1 MQNIVEIAQKINGFS
16 SPMKDL
22 LVIICRMIVGI
33 HASFLGLLRSLGLFL
48 LRFSLFHNFSVHL
61 FQRMGDSIWQIEE
74 EDDLVVLDF
83 VQHLAAY
90 DVGDPVVSEVVL
102 CDRLVVFD
110 DGDELFFNFLLD
122 CVPDILLVV
131 ENIHLHIR

>member
-1 MQNIVEIAQKINGFS
+1 MLPGGENTHSRTPGW
-16 SPMKDL
+16 
-22 LVIICRMIVGI
+22 
-33 HASFLGLLRSLGLFL
+33 LRGCFFFDELGLFL
-48 LRFSLFHNFSVHL
+48 LGFSLFHNFSVHL

-110 DGDELFFNFLLD
+110 DGDELFLSFINGSL
-122 CVPDILLVV
+122 
-131 ENIHLHIR
+131 